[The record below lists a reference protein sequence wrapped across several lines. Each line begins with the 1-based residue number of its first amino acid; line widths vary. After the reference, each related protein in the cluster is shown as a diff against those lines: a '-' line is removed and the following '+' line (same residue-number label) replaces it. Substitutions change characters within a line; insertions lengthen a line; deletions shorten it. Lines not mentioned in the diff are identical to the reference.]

1 MPRRATSTAIAAGS
15 SPSAPGAMAGLG
27 GVALLPWQ
35 DIPGMIWAMCPTP
48 CRDPMTAPVTR
59 DPAALSRARS
69 SVWRGGVGLV
79 LVALAAGLLL
89 GGCASDPTIGSGP
102 IYPAVEQSRV
112 LDVQVKRAGTRISFT
127 NAAAEPIGPG
137 RLWANKWFSREIDA
151 IAPGQTVSFDLSE
164 FKDRYGDSF
173 RAGGFFATQLPSK
186 LVLMQLER
194 EGTLVGLIVIG
205 DGAAG

>member
-1 MPRRATSTAIAAGS
+1 
-15 SPSAPGAMAGLG
+15 
-27 GVALLPWQ
+27 
-35 DIPGMIWAMCPTP
+35 MIWAMSPTP
-48 CRDPMTAPVTR
+48 RRDSLPAPVTR
-59 DPAALSRARS
+59 DPAVGDRVRSSAWTGAARLAPAALS
-69 SVWRGGVGLV
+69 
-79 LVALAAGLLL
+79 AALLL

-102 IYPAVEQSRV
+102 IYPALEQSRV

-127 NAAAEPIGPG
+127 NAAAEPVGPG

-173 RAGGFFATQLPSK
+173 RAGGFFATQMPSK